1 MTTKVLHTQ
10 SDKDGEIPSPISKN
24 AAEYHGDA
32 RQESLTPFRE
42 KGTGMLIL
50 QRYRNEII
58 NVGDDIRV
66 VIDDIRGNHV
76 RIYIEAP
83 PEISIHREEVYEAIQ
98 RGESRRQSAAK
109 STLTQKEFT
118 RLVLS
123 RKKDESIRI
132 GDDIRITITD
142 IRGDRVRIGI
152 EAPRSVS
159 VHRQEVYEKIKNENN
174 PVAKAVA
181 SANSVTN
188 VRSIATRTIV
198 ARKGVMPMP

>member
-1 MTTKVLHTQ
+1 MLVL
-10 SDKDGEIPSPISKN
+10 S
-24 AAEYHGDA
+24 
-32 RQESLTPFRE
+32 
-42 KGTGMLIL
+42 
-50 QRYRNEII
+50 RYRNEVITI
-58 NVGDDIRV
+58 GNDIRV
-66 VIDDIRGNHV
+66 AVAEIRGAKT
-76 RIYIEAP
+76 RIRIEAP
-83 PEISIHREEVYEAIQ
+83 PEVSIYREELYEAIQ
-98 RGESRRQSAAK
+98 CGTSRWQRTTIPMLAPGKNQGLI
-109 STLTQKEFT
+109 LT
-118 RLVLS
+118 
-123 RKKDESIRI
+123 RKTDEAIRI
-132 GDDIRITITD
+132 EDDIRLVIVE